1 MDFTLVI
8 TPKNTVKSS
17 CVVRGNRIFIK
28 KILRHFFDFSPNEV
42 QLIIS
47 GNLLEK
53 SEHFFS
59 GHENCNS
66 FIQDIEY
73 LKSIQKVI
81 ADVEKYQTEEYV
93 TILRDSIL
101 QIGKTIKNIDKN
113 FSD

>member
-17 CVVRGNRIFIK
+17 CIVRGNRIFIK

-73 LKSIQKVI
+73 LKGSVRSFAHI
-81 ADVEKYQTEEYV
+81 
-93 TILRDSIL
+93 
-101 QIGKTIKNIDKN
+101 
-113 FSD
+113 